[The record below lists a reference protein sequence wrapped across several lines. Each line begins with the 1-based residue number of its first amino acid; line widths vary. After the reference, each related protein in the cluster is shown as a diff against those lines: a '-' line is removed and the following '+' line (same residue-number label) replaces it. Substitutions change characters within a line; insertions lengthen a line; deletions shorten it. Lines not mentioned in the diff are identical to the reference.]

1 MYDFRLAEVAE
12 WIVTRDARTVAVQ
25 LPEGLKVHAQSM
37 ARDLRERTGRNILIH
52 GDPCYGAC
60 DYAPSF
66 PRYADALVQFGHAEI
81 PSMEAPSNVLFVEV
95 FIDLDVSTLLEK
107 ALPMLRDRIGLL
119 TTVQHVHQLPKMMA
133 WLGSHGKEVQIGRG
147 DARIKFE
154 GQVLGC
160 NISSVDHIMDKV
172 DQFLYVGS
180 GDFHPLMVAIESEKP
195 VLVLDPL
202 TNEVREIDHLKERI
216 LRQRHAAITRAVS
229 ASRFLILVS
238 TKVGQE
244 RMGLARRLQSL
255 AEENDRSADILLLE
269 EIHPDR
275 LLPYQA
281 DAYVSTACPRIAID
295 DYLRFPKPILTP
307 VEMEI
312 VLGLKKWSDYSL
324 DSIQG

>member
-1 MYDFRLAEVAE
+1 LYDFRLAEVAE
-12 WIVTRDARTVAVQ
+12 WIVSRDARTVAVQ
-25 LPEGLKVHAQSM
+25 LPEGLKVHAQNI
-37 ARDLRERTGRNILIH
+37 ACDLRERTGADILIL

-66 PRYADALVQFGHAEI
+66 SRYADALVQFGHAEI
-81 PSMEAPSNVLFVEV
+81 PSMASPANILFVEV
-95 FIDLDVSTLLEK
+95 FIDVDVSALLER
-107 ALPMLRDRIGLL
+107 ALPVLRDRVGLL
-119 TTVQHVHQLPKMMA
+119 TTVQHVPQLPKIMD
-133 WLGSHGKEVQIGRG
+133 WLASHGKEVRIGRG
-147 DARIKFE
+147 DALIKFE

-160 NISSVDHIMDKV
+160 NISSVDPIVKDV

-180 GDFHPLMVAIESEKP
+180 GDFHPLMVAIESDKP

-202 TNEVREIDHLKERI
+202 MNEVRDMEDLKERI
-216 LRQRHAAITRAVS
+216 LRQRHAAIVRAES
-229 ASRFLILVS
+229 ARHFLILVS

-244 RMGLARRLQSL
+244 RLELARRLKDL
-255 AEENDRSADILLLE
+255 AEENDRSAEIVLLE

-281 DAYVSTACPRIAID
+281 DAYVSTACPRIAVD
-295 DYLRFPKPILTP
+295 DYLRYPKPILTP

>member
-1 MYDFRLAEVAE
+1 MYDFRLTEVAD
-12 WIVTRDARTVAVQ
+12 WIVARDARTVAVQ
-25 LPEGLKVHAQSM
+25 FPEGLKVHAQSI
-37 ARDLRERTGRNILIH
+37 ARDLRERTGRSILIL

-60 DYAPSF
+60 DYASSF
-66 PRYADALVQFGHAEI
+66 PQYADALVQFGHAEI
-81 PSMEAPSNVLFVEV
+81 PSMASPSNVLFVEV
-95 FIDLDVSTLLEK
+95 YIDLDMTALLEK
-107 ALPMLRDRIGLL
+107 ALPMLRGRIGLL
-119 TTVQHVHQLPKMMA
+119 TTVQHVHQLPNMMS
-133 WLGSHGKEVQIGRG
+133 WLESHGKEVQIGRG
-147 DARIKFE
+147 DARIKFD

-160 NISSVDHIMDKV
+160 NISSVDPLIDKV

-180 GDFHPLMVAIESEKP
+180 GDFHPLMVAIESDKP

-202 TNEVREIDHLKERI
+202 MNEVREIDHLKERI
-216 LRQRHAAITRAVS
+216 LRQRHAAIARAES
-229 ASRFLILVS
+229 ANRFLILVS

-244 RMGLARRLQSL
+244 RMGLAKRLQSL
-255 AEENDRSADILLLE
+255 AEENNRSADIVLLE

-295 DYLRFPKPILTP
+295 DYLRYPKPILTP